1 MAYDFFSE
9 KMVDE
14 KKNIRKLG
22 ENKKQIGLPGFLVT
36 PNSWILSRWWFLSP
50 SDQLPRSRTSVVRW
64 KESFDI
70 YHLVMTNIAMENHH
84 F

>member
-1 MAYDFFSE
+1 LGTVNIPPIKIVIWEMAYDFFSE

-36 PNSWILSRWWFLSP
+36 PNSWILSRW
-50 SDQLPRSRTSVVRW
+50 
-64 KESFDI
+64 
-70 YHLVMTNIAMENHH
+70 
-84 F
+84 